1 MQYDV
6 DMNAMKAYI
15 IEKFKAEGDFE
26 FLKEGLLE
34 EMVTEMLSLDQAYM
48 AKLGEDDEYDD
59 DDVYDILFETMQKK
73 TAWAILTSLA
83 FPSSPSAT
91 AIGLWQTSIPRFM
104 RKSSCT

>member
-48 AKLGEDDEYDD
+48 AKLGEDDG
-59 DDVYDILFETMQKK
+59 IS
-73 TAWAILTSLA
+73 LT
-83 FPSSPSAT
+83 
-91 AIGLWQTSIPRFM
+91 REMM
-104 RKSSCT
+104 RIFSEGKEPK

>member
-15 IEKFKAEGDFE
+15 IQKFNAEGDFE

-48 AKLGEDDEYDD
+48 AKLGEEDEYDD
-59 DDVYDILFETMQKK
+59 DDVYDILFAAMQKK
-73 TAWAILTSLA
+73 YPDYKMFAMRLAEDYLDFAEEYLVSVDAIE
-83 FPSSPSAT
+83 
-91 AIGLWQTSIPRFM
+91 WD
-104 RKSSCT
+104 

>member
-26 FLKEGLLE
+26 FLREGLLE
-34 EMVTEMLSLDQAYM
+34 EMVAEMQSLDQAYM

-59 DDVYDILFETMQKK
+59 DDVYDILFAALQKK
-73 TAWAILTSLA
+73 YPDYKMFAMRLAEDYLDFAEEYLVSVDAIE
-83 FPSSPSAT
+83 
-91 AIGLWQTSIPRFM
+91 WD
-104 RKSSCT
+104 

>member
-73 TAWAILTSLA
+73 YPDYKMFAMRLAEDYLDFAEEYLVNVDAIE
-83 FPSSPSAT
+83 
-91 AIGLWQTSIPRFM
+91 WD
-104 RKSSCT
+104 

>member
-15 IEKFKAEGDFE
+15 IEKFNAEGDFD

-48 AKLGEDDEYDD
+48 AKLGEEDEYDD
-59 DDVYDILFETMQKK
+59 DDVYDILFAAMQKK
-73 TAWAILTSLA
+73 YPDYKMFAMRLAEDYLDFAEEYLVSVDAIE
-83 FPSSPSAT
+83 
-91 AIGLWQTSIPRFM
+91 WD
-104 RKSSCT
+104 

>member
-34 EMVTEMLSLDQAYM
+34 EMVTEMLSIDQAYM
-48 AKLGEDDEYDD
+48 AKLTEDDEYDD
-59 DDVYDILFETMQKK
+59 DAVYEKIFAAMQKK
-73 TAWAILTSLA
+73 YPDYKMFAMRLAEDYLDFAEEYLVSVDAIE
-83 FPSSPSAT
+83 
-91 AIGLWQTSIPRFM
+91 WD
-104 RKSSCT
+104 